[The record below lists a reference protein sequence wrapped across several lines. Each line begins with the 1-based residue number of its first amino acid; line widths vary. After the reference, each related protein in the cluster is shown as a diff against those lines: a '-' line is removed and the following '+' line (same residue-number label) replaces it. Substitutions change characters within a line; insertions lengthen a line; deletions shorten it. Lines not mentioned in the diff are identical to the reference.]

1 MDRRVLI
8 LAGVAVAVIVAA
20 GLAWGLGGTGAVAF
34 SQPVVIG
41 YVDMQQALNAHPR
54 KAAAE
59 EALNQFARAK
69 LTEARRQAA
78 RKPAAEQERIVRE
91 AQAQILRKQAELL
104 TSLDRDIRAAVEKV
118 AQSAGVSIVLNK
130 TVVLYGGTD
139 LTEAV
144 IRELKAKR

>member
-8 LAGVAVAVIVAA
+8 LAGVAVAVVVAA
-20 GLAWGLGGTGAVAF
+20 GIAWGVGATGSVALG
-34 SQPVVIG
+34 QPVVIG

-78 RKPAAEQERIVRE
+78 GKSAAEQERIVRE

-104 TSLDRDIRAAVEKV
+104 AGLDRDIRAAVEKV
-118 AQSAGVSIVLNK
+118 ARSAGVSIVLNK

-139 LTEAV
+139 LTDAV
-144 IRELKAKR
+144 IRELKAKK